1 MDVLKETIE
10 ELINDKNTHTTI
22 ENTISEPYWAIHGTP
37 CLTGI
42 ISSCS
47 LKQTVP
53 AVV

>member
-1 MDVLKETIE
+1 MDVFKETIE
-10 ELINDKNTHTTI
+10 ELIDDKNTHTTI
-22 ENTISEPYWAIHGTP
+22 ENTITEPCWSIHGTS

-42 ISSCS
+42 VSSCS